1 MIEITG
7 RRRKR
12 RKKKSIGCWQAIGGG
27 KMPIQR
33 VNSLSMT
40 LPSNRI
46 LVYSLLAE
54 YDPFQLA
61 PLDSCFALIPG
72 RRIYL
77 KGGNCLRSL
86 LITRQFPNFL
96 AVNCHWEKTQKPHF
110 HAARSPFIPDLCD
123 GGKTALEFPTRHRAD
138 DCRNSSS
145 ALSHLGAL
153 KPEILDSEGGGNSP
167 GENQAPAPPIGTTL
181 VHLSLCV

>member
-1 MIEITG
+1 MIHF
-7 RRRKR
+7 
-12 RKKKSIGCWQAIGGG
+12 
-27 KMPIQR
+27 
-33 VNSLSMT
+33 NSP
-40 LPSNRI
+40 PS
-46 LVYSLLAE
+46 
-54 YDPFQLA
+54 
-61 PLDSCFALIPG
+61 DSCFALISG

-110 HAARSPFIPDLCD
+110 HAARSPFIPNLCD

-138 DCRNSSS
+138 ECRNSSS

-153 KPEILDSEGGGNSP
+153 NLRYWTVKVGEIPQVKTRL
-167 GENQAPAPPIGTTL
+167 QL
-181 VHLSLCV
+181 HLSAPHSLTFHSVFEWHLVR

>member
-1 MIEITG
+1 M
-7 RRRKR
+7 
-12 RKKKSIGCWQAIGGG
+12 
-27 KMPIQR
+27 
-33 VNSLSMT
+33 NSLSMT

-61 PLDSCFALIPG
+61 PSDSCYALIPG

-96 AVNCHWEKTQKPHF
+96 AVNCHWEKT
-110 HAARSPFIPDLCD
+110 ALSCRSPFIPNLSD

-138 DCRNSSS
+138 ECRNSSS

-153 KPEILDSEGGGNSP
+153 NLRYWTLKVGEIPQVKTRL
-167 GENQAPAPPIGTTL
+167 QL
-181 VHLSLCV
+181 HLSAPHSLTFHSVFEWHLVR

>member
-33 VNSLSMT
+33 VNSLSMI

-61 PLDSCFALIPG
+61 PFGFVFCTNSW
-72 RRIYL
+72 
-77 KGGNCLRSL
+77 K
-86 LITRQFPNFL
+86 
-96 AVNCHWEKTQKPHF
+96 E
-110 HAARSPFIPDLCD
+110 DL
-123 GGKTALEFPTRHRAD
+123 
-138 DCRNSSS
+138 
-145 ALSHLGAL
+145 
-153 KPEILDSEGGGNSP
+153 PEGW
-167 GENQAPAPPIGTTL
+167 
-181 VHLSLCV
+181 

>member
-33 VNSLSMT
+33 VISLSMT

-110 HAARSPFIPDLCD
+110 HAARLSFPISATAGKRRWSFRRATVRTNAATRVRHSPTW
-123 GGKTALEFPTRHRAD
+123 GR
-138 DCRNSSS
+138 
-145 ALSHLGAL
+145 
-153 KPEILDSEGGGNSP
+153 
-167 GENQAPAPPIGTTL
+167 
-181 VHLSLCV
+181 